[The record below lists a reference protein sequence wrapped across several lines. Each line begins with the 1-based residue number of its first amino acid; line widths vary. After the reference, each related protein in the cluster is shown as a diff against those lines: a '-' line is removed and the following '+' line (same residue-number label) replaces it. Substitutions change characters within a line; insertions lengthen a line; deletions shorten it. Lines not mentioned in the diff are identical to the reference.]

1 MDEEYIT
8 FQVLNE
14 RFTIKTDVEKE
25 YLLCLA
31 DYLEKK
37 IQGIKEKIP
46 TLTNIKAVIFA
57 ALDIID
63 ELNKEKKKKLDEDA
77 VKILSDLSDSLAA
90 VIEEQ
95 E

>member
-1 MDEEYIT
+1 MEEEYIT

-25 YLLCLA
+25 YLLSLA
-31 DYLEKK
+31 GYLEKK
-37 IQGIKEKIP
+37 IQIIKEKIP
-46 TLTNIKAVIFA
+46 TLSNIKAVIFA

-63 ELNKEKKKKLDEDA
+63 ELNKEKKKKFDEES

>member
-14 RFTIKTDVEKE
+14 RFTIKTDVEE
-25 YLLCLA
+25 DYLLSIT
-31 DYLEKK
+31 DYLERK
-37 IQGIKEKIP
+37 IQAIKEKIP
-46 TLTNIKAVIFA
+46 TLSNIKAVIFA
-57 ALDIID
+57 AIDIID
-63 ELNKEKKKKLDEDA
+63 ELNKEKKKKFGEDA
-77 VKILSDLSDSLAA
+77 VQILSDLSDSLAA

>member
-1 MDEEYIT
+1 MGEEYIT

-14 RFTIKTDVEKE
+14 RFTIKTDVEEE
-25 YLLCLA
+25 YLLSLA

-37 IQGIKEKIP
+37 IQAIKEKIP
-46 TLTNIKAVIFA
+46 TLSNIKAVIFA
-57 ALDIID
+57 AIDIID
-63 ELNKEKKKKLDEDA
+63 ELNKEKKKKFGEDA
-77 VKILSDLSDSLAA
+77 VRILSDLSDSLAA